1 MLQINGV
8 TKGFAGRVLFEDV
21 TWNVSDGDRVGLAG
35 PNGSGKTTLL
45 RMLTRAESPDA
56 GKLSMPRGTTVGYLP
71 QDGLTHSGK
80 SLREETL
87 QAFEKVL
94 AIGEELKTLEEKMS
108 ASEPESA
115 EHQKV
120 LERYGECRDEWDR
133 RGGFTIE
140 SQVEEVLLGLG
151 FKQTDF
157 ESPTENFSG
166 GWQMR
171 IALAKLLLTQP
182 NLLLLDEPTN
192 HLDLEARNWLED
204 FLANYPHAIILVSHD
219 RYFLDRVVTRIAEID
234 RRKLV
239 DYTGNYSTY
248 LETRAKALV
257 ELRAKASRQQEE
269 IDRTRRF
276 IEKFRYKATKAKQ
289 VQSRVKMLEKM
300 EKIEVPPERKLL
312 RLRLPEVERSGRVV
326 LELGK
331 VHKSYGDNHVFNG
344 CDLLIERGER
354 MALVGPNGVG
364 KSTLMRLLSG
374 AEAPD
379 DGELKCGHNV
389 KTGYFSQ
396 ERYDLDE
403 ERTVLENMTDGA
415 PIEMIPRLRN
425 LLGAFLFHGD
435 DVDKKV
441 KVLSG
446 GEKSRLALARLL
458 LRPANVLLLD
468 EPTNHLDLDSKA
480 ILLDALKEYKGTL
493 VFVSHDRYFL
503 DELSTK
509 VTEIADGEVHVHW
522 GGYPDFMRSKEVVPD
537 KRDREADVAT
547 GDVEVTTP
555 KPSKP
560 KRASDPKPQAKGKKF
575 SKNQAREIQERLEEI
590 ELAISET
597 EIGVDSLEGRMAVPG
612 FYDDAEAANQV
623 VKTHEELK
631 AKLKSLYKEWEELAQ
646 KATAF
651 C

>member
-45 RMLTRAESPDA
+45 RMLTRTESPDA
-56 GKLSMPRGTTVGYLP
+56 GKVSMPRGTTVGYLP
-71 QDGLTHSGK
+71 QDGLIHRGK

-94 AIGEELKTLEEKMS
+94 AIGEELKTLEEQMS
-108 ASEPESA
+108 ASKPESA
-115 EHQKV
+115 KHQKV

-140 SQVEEVLLGLG
+140 SQVEDVLLGLG
-151 FKQTDF
+151 FKQKDL
-157 ESPTENFSG
+157 EAPTESFSG

-182 NLLLLDEPTN
+182 YLLLLDEPTN

-204 FLANYPHAIILVSHD
+204 FLASYPHAVILVSHD

-248 LETRAKALV
+248 LETRANSLA
-257 ELRAKASRQQEE
+257 ELRNQASRQQEE

-300 EKIEVPPERKLL
+300 QKIEVPPERKLL
-312 RLRLPEVERSGRVV
+312 RLRLPEVERSGRVI

-374 AEAPD
+374 TEAPD
-379 DGELKCGHNV
+379 DGELKLGHNV

-403 ERTVLENMTDGA
+403 ERTLLENMTEGA

-446 GEKSRLALARLL
+446 GEKSRLALARML

-480 ILLDALKEYKGTL
+480 ILLDALKAYQGTL

-509 VTEIADGEVHVHW
+509 VTEIADGNLQVHW
-522 GGYPDFMRSKEVVPD
+522 GGYPDFIRSKEIVSEKPD
-537 KRDREADVAT
+537 RDAKEATVDVAA
-547 GDVEVTTP
+547 P

-560 KRASDPKPQAKGKKF
+560 VRDPEPKAKGKSL
-575 SKNQAREIQERLEEI
+575 SKNQARAIQERLEEI

-597 EIGVDSLEGRMAVPG
+597 EIGIASLEGRMAVPG

-623 VKTHEELK
+623 VKTHEVLK
-631 AKLKSLYKEWEELAQ
+631 AKLESLYKEWEELSQ